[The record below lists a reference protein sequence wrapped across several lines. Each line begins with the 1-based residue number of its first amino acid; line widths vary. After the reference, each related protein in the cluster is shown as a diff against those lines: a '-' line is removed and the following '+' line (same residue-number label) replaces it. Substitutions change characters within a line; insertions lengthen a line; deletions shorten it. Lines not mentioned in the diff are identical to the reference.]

1 MSYRGFNK
9 PISTNWTTRDW
20 LNWAMDE
27 RLLLDVRTDI
37 PEGVCAGCYGGT
49 DTGYQTSVPMPDE
62 FGFPTYQTV
71 VGRWPRCYPC
81 NNLDGLDGILP
92 ISYSLHDRLESAI
105 WRATAWPAPTASPF
119 PRAPVWIPSPSPAG
133 SVATGPTRK

>member
-49 DTGYQTSVPMPDE
+49 DTG
-62 FGFPTYQTV
+62 
-71 VGRWPRCYPC
+71 
-81 NNLDGLDGILP
+81 
-92 ISYSLHDRLESAI
+92 
-105 WRATAWPAPTASPF
+105 
-119 PRAPVWIPSPSPAG
+119 
-133 SVATGPTRK
+133 